1 MLIKIVIADNHTEY
15 IKRLVNGLQ
24 KKKELNIFVYDKKEA
39 FEAALRSKK
48 FDIILFTQALY
59 DGRTALP
66 DSALAVM
73 LTDGSEEIS
82 EVYKKFYKI
91 NKYQRISTIYSRLLN
106 AYADICKNTAE
117 ENGEC
122 AKKILFYSPMGGS
135 GKTTIALAA
144 ARRLAMQGK
153 TVLYLSFEDIPSDGG
168 YLTQSDTDQGISEL
182 LAALEKDGSLTLK
195 LQGLVH
201 QKTDRFYYLNHFSS
215 PNDIYELTPDEIQK
229 MIKKISNTGLYDY
242 LMIDTETSLNNNKKM
257 LFECADKIIVVS
269 RQDEMSAEKMK
280 CFADQLHILNEY
292 GEKMSSIVNQAVSPN
307 LMGDMG
313 IPVID
318 IVMKI
323 QSLKADQIIDGIAA
337 KNIKNLTDMLM
348 QI

>member
-1 MLIKIVIADNHTEY
+1 MIIKIVIADNHTEY
-15 IKRLVNGLQ
+15 VKRLVSGLQ
-24 KKKELNIFVYDKKEA
+24 KKKELSIFVYNKKES
-39 FEAALRSKK
+39 FEEALRTRK

-66 DSALAVM
+66 NSALAVM

-106 AYADICKNTAE
+106 AYADICQNTAE
-117 ENGEC
+117 ENDGY
-122 AKKILFYSPMGGS
+122 AKKIIFYSPMGGS

-144 ARRLAMQGK
+144 ARRIAMQGK
-153 TVLYLSFEDIPSDGG
+153 SVLYLSFEDIPSDGD
-168 YLTQSDTDQGISEL
+168 YLEQSETDQGISEL
-182 LAALEKDGSLTLK
+182 LSCLEKDSLTLK

-201 QKTDRFYYLNHFSS
+201 QKTDNFYYLNHFSS

-242 LMIDTETSLNNNKKM
+242 LMIDTETALNDNKKM
-257 LFECADKIIVVS
+257 LFECADKIVVIS

-280 CFADQLHILNEY
+280 CFANQLHILNEY
-292 GEKMSSIVNQAVSPN
+292 GEKMSVVVNQAVSAN
-307 LMGDMG
+307 LIGEVE
-313 IPVID
+313 IPVAE
-318 IVMKI
+318 IVMKT
-323 QSLKADQIIDGIAA
+323 QEKKADQIVEVIAA
-337 KNIKNLTDMLM
+337 KNIKNLTNMLM
-348 QI
+348 QV